1 MEIKNIVL
9 DLGGVLLDID
19 YHLTAQAF
27 EKLGFSD
34 FKKMYSQYAA
44 DELFEN
50 LETGKISNTDFFTKM
65 KSIKNGVTTEQIT
78 MAWNAMLLDFRW
90 SSFNFIEQLSAAYN
104 VFLLSNTNA
113 IHHAAFTKLFESR
126 YSRSMDSYFTK
137 AYYSHQISLRKPN
150 QNIFDF
156 VLKDASIKA
165 NETLF
170 IDDSFNN
177 IETAEKLNWETHLL
191 QKGEMIEQIISK
203 RLGKTKTLLQ

>member
-1 MEIKNIVL
+1 MQIKNIVF

-19 YHLTAQAF
+19 YHLTSQAF

-50 LETGKISNTDFFTKM
+50 LETGKVTNDDFFIKL
-65 KSIKNGVTTEQIT
+65 KSIKSEVTSLQIAE
-78 MAWNAMLLDFRW
+78 AWNAMLLRFRTN
-90 SSFNFIEQLSAAYN
+90 SFDYIEQLSGNYKI
-104 VFLLSNTNA
+104 FLLSNTNA
-113 IHHAAFTKLFESR
+113 IHHAAFSKLFESK
-126 YSRSMDSYFTK
+126 YNRSMDAYFTK
-137 AYYSHQISLRKPN
+137 AYYSHQIGLRKPN

-165 NETLF
+165 HETLF

-191 QKGEMIEQIISK
+191 QKEELIENVIPS
-203 RLGKTKTLLQ
+203 LLNAQG

>member
-9 DLGGVLLDID
+9 DLGGVLIDID
-19 YHLTAQAF
+19 YHLTSAAF
-27 EKLGFSD
+27 EKLGYDAFTE
-34 FKKMYSQYAA
+34 MYSQYAA

-90 SSFNFIEQLSAAYN
+90 SSFIFIEQLSAAYN

-113 IHHAAFTKLFESR
+113 IHHAAFTKLFEAK
-126 YSRSMDSYFTK
+126 YSRSMDSYFTR
-137 AYYSHQISLRKPN
+137 AYYSHQIGLRKPN

-156 VLKDASIKA
+156 ILKDASIKA

-191 QKGEMIEQIISK
+191 QKGELIENVIPS
-203 RLGKTKTLLQ
+203 LLNTQG